1 MWSEMF
7 HLEPSVIEKILRPLF
22 IYLFLLV
29 AIRIGGQRELGQ
41 NNALQFVL
49 LLSVANAV
57 QNGIIG
63 VDDSITG
70 ALIGALTLFLA
81 NGVVEILTSRSL
93 KMHAIII
100 GRPIQLVTHGIINY
114 RTLRRQRL
122 SVEDLLEAATH
133 VGVTSLHDVDHA
145 VLTLDGAITVTP
157 KSSPTSLERI
167 AGIESKIDQ
176 ILTELYKRSS

>member
-22 IYLFLLV
+22 IYLFLLI

-63 VDDSITG
+63 VDESITG

-133 VGVTSLHDVDHA
+133 VGVTSLHDIDHA

-157 KSSPTSLERI
+157 KSSRSSLEQI
-167 AGIESKIDQ
+167 ATLNAKID
-176 ILTELYKRSS
+176 ELIAELHKR

>member
-1 MWSEMF
+1 M
-7 HLEPSVIEKILRPLF
+7 
-22 IYLFLLV
+22 
-29 AIRIGGQRELGQ
+29 
-41 NNALQFVL
+41 
-49 LLSVANAV
+49 LSVANAV

-63 VDDSITG
+63 VDESITG

-133 VGVTSLHDVDHA
+133 VGVTSLHDIDHA

-157 KSSPTSLERI
+157 KSSRSSLEQI
-167 AGIESKIDQ
+167 ATLNAKID
-176 ILTELYKRSS
+176 ELIAELHKR

>member
-1 MWSEMF
+1 MF

-22 IYLFLLV
+22 IYLFLLI

-63 VDDSITG
+63 VDESITG

-133 VGVTSLHDVDHA
+133 VGVTSLHDIDHA

-157 KSSPTSLERI
+157 KSSRSSLEQI
-167 AGIESKIDQ
+167 ATLNAKID
-176 ILTELYKRSS
+176 ELIAELHKR